1 MQSVL
6 GKLGVEC
13 CVLSES
19 EYLISEGEQHS
30 TPNLSNTDL
39 YFFSHNAI
47 YEEICEEKYKYRMS
61 TRHMFIFGICYPL
74 VIPKKC
80 QHVISIA

>member
-19 EYLISEGEQHS
+19 EYLISESEQHS
-30 TPNLSNTDL
+30 TPNLPNTDCIVRKNL
-39 YFFSHNAI
+39 
-47 YEEICEEKYKYRMS
+47 
-61 TRHMFIFGICYPL
+61 
-74 VIPKKC
+74 
-80 QHVISIA
+80 